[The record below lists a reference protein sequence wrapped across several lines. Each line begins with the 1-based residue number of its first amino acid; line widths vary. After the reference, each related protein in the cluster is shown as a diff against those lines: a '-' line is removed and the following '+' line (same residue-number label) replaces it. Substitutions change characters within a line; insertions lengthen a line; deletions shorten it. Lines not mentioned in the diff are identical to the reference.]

1 MQGQEGAGPW
11 SGRRCPGNRAGPPR
25 RPHGSPTPLRACD
38 VLAQFHQYHGLAHE
52 TGWTSGLHGWVAP
65 GVYPELRIKADSVR
79 EAVIEHLYVRDDG
92 PTCVDVEPDPR

>member
-1 MQGQEGAGPW
+1 
-11 SGRRCPGNRAGPPR
+11 
-25 RPHGSPTPLRACD
+25 
-38 VLAQFHQYHGLAHE
+38 
-52 TGWTSGLHGWVAP
+52 LHGWVAP